1 MSKSLGAVLTSDEIK
16 ALEREIIAEARAG
29 RKLAAWH
36 RAQPLRKAQSQQ
48 PEAAIALLGVVN
60 EQCLEREPA
69 INLLS

>member
-48 PEAAIALLGVVN
+48 PEAAIALLV
-60 EQCLEREPA
+60 PA
-69 INLLS
+69 FPGK